1 MNQETYGGGPG
12 LFPLRGDISAESGQV
27 IVEVVGLQHIPI
39 APNPLTDGAV
49 PTYVAANND
58 IEWLAGGGGE
68 TTAVRI
74 NGVSESDDYLIL
86 CDTAFVINFDSDNF
100 LGIRENGVL
109 VGN

>member
-1 MNQETYGGGPG
+1 MANQETYPAS
-12 LFPLRGDISAESGQV
+12 LFPLRGDVSAESGNV
-27 IVEVVGLQHIPI
+27 TVEVIGLQRIPI

-58 IEWLAGGGGE
+58 IEWLSSNNGG
-68 TTAVRI
+68 TSVFV
-74 NGVSESDDYLIL
+74 NGVLVSQDYLIL
-86 CDTAFVINFDSDNF
+86 CDTAFVINFDNDNF